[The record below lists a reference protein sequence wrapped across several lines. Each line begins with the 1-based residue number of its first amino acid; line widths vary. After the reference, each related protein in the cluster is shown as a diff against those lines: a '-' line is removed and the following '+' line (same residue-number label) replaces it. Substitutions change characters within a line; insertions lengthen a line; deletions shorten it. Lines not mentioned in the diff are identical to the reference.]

1 MIAIAK
7 QVGRSR
13 PLHGNVL
20 YRLPNLLLFAGGIAT
35 QHRSRQP
42 SSRRSYGYRYDVRL
56 LLPTRKLA
64 DDAYISLYC
73 DYHTHNISAHLTA
86 PISSNVTKY
95 RQNIEERYAVACK
108 RNSPTQRKKLARW
121 WWALGW
127 QQSSERSVIIC
138 LSCLSQGRPQTPSRA
153 RRKVNQNG
161 LPPATT
167 GGRLLKDILT
177 ILARPGGRRYAY
189 IIRHMYDVHHT
200 PTPNRRSRRMGI
212 FLCICICI
220 FCALCGV
227 VRKPSQGAK
236 QTLVQEQGGEK
247 EPCQDTLHTL

>member
-1 MIAIAK
+1 M
-7 QVGRSR
+7 
-13 PLHGNVL
+13 
-20 YRLPNLLLFAGGIAT
+20 RLPAREI
-35 QHRSRQP
+35 H
-42 SSRRSYGYRYDVRL
+42 
-56 LLPTRKLA
+56 LPK
-64 DDAYISLYC
+64 
-73 DYHTHNISAHLTA
+73 
-86 PISSNVTKY
+86 
-95 RQNIEERYAVACK
+95 
-108 RNSPTQRKKLARW
+108 RKKLAEWW